1 MIVFYLFFLLKPP
14 VLVESAHVLPQ
25 QVGVEVVIVGFA
37 VLIAEK

>member
-1 MIVFYLFFLLKPP
+1 MIVFFNFFFVKPP